1 MNFDQS
7 VQFSGLWHIFARDLG
22 RSDQNKSWG
31 TETEQIIIFTLM
43 IIHEGQVEILLH
55 VCIHFES
62 RRKFRSRLKQYC
74 YMYVYTLSQEENF
87 GQYWSNTVTIC
98 TVRNSIKSQKF
109 NQIYVWILKIQ
120 VKIQKIM
127 RVCIR
132 RLFNM
137 FFERKI
143 YPLQRYRSITALLHI
158 EKIYEFSK
166 SLTRVFVP
174 TKLKCCCNM
183 NF

>member
-1 MNFDQS
+1 MCPQLNFHNLNRIIS
-7 VQFSGLWHIFARDLG
+7 WPSWIIMRVKTTFHIFFVKSTVCLHISTFFYPHD
-22 RSDQNKSWG
+22 NSWG
-31 TETEQIIIFTLM
+31 SSKGSVICMYVCMYTLW
-43 IIHEGQVEILLH
+43 VKKKILVNIKVIQLY
-55 VCIHFES
+55 VC
-62 RRKFRSRLKQYC
+62 
-74 YMYVYTLSQEENF
+74 MYVYTLSQEENF

-137 FFERKI
+137 FFKVTLAENYAMEI
-143 YPLQRYRSITALLHI
+143 LL
-158 EKIYEFSK
+158 S
-166 SLTRVFVP
+166 SLA
-174 TKLKCCCNM
+174 
-183 NF
+183 